1 VLKILSQN
9 NGGFCD
15 KFGCFMYRDNLA
27 FIVGWMMALVQ
38 TLLKMPKSLITFM
51 IVEISP

>member
-1 VLKILSQN
+1 MTKKILSQN

-15 KFGCFMYRDNLA
+15 KFGCFMY
-27 FIVGWMMALVQ
+27 IVGWVMALVQ